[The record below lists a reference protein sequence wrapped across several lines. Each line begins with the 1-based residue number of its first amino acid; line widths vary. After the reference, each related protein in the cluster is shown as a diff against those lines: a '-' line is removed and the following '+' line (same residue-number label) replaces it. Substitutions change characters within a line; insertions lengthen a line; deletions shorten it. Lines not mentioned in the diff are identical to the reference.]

1 MGIENNTGVFQL
13 ESGTWAFRYTFNRN
27 GKRVSKQVSKDEAG
41 NPLKSRRAA
50 IRARQVAIDREQNAQ
65 KPKPKVRKTVAEGF
79 QEYSV
84 CWRNQFGGGC
94 RLSVRTLL
102 HTGFVVPL
110 RWELLEDVLPDL
122 RSSVFPQLP

>member
-65 KPKPKVRKTVAEGF
+65 KPKPKVRKTVAEVF
-79 QEYSV
+79 QEY
-84 CWRNQFGGGC
+84 C
-94 RLSVRTLL
+94 
-102 HTGFVVPL
+102 
-110 RWELLEDVLPDL
+110 
-122 RSSVFPQLP
+122 